1 MRGIGWIGLALLIT
15 AGCESPYEEAPPEAP
30 PELDELIHFFLGA
43 IDSDDSLVVGD
54 MAQDLAHWYETDSSV
69 VDGLTSGTVSAVTDD
84 ELAQLDDMAWEP
96 DPSLVTGVYSV
107 KAVGCTFEQMIDVFL
122 EPDQKGLFPNTY
134 TAYEREF
141 DSDPDCFDDET
152 CDQLDYHSTN
162 TTELALGIEM
172 TYDMVTRLKR
182 FRYADADSQ
191 DTADAGAQVVLVRNV
206 MPEPATEDIEDA
218 GYEQSYHIE
227 AHLPWGSSQTLHL
240 YGLWNYGYLEG
251 IDEDV
256 EFWGNEYLDG
266 LLELDDEIEEL
277 CTEGAL

>member
-1 MRGIGWIGLALLIT
+1 MRAVCLVTLLALILT
-15 AGCESPYEEAPPEAP
+15 GCESPYDEAPPEAP
-30 PELDELIHFFLGA
+30 PELDDLIHFFLGA
-43 IDSDDSLVVGD
+43 IDTEDALVVGD
-54 MAQDLAHWYETDSSV
+54 MARDLADWYETDSSV
-69 VDGLTSGTVSAVTDD
+69 VDGLASGTVSAVTEA
-84 ELAQLDDMAWEP
+84 ELEQFEDMTWQP

-122 EPDQKGLFPNTY
+122 EPDQKSLFPNTY
-134 TAYEREF
+134 TDYEREF

-172 TYDMVTRLKR
+172 TYDMLTRLKR
-182 FRYADADSQ
+182 FRYADADEA
-191 DTADAGAQVVLVRNV
+191 DTQVVLVRNV
-206 MPEPATEDIEDA
+206 MPSPAVEDIEDA

-227 AHLPWGSSQTLHL
+227 AHLPWGSSRTLHL

-256 EFWGNEYLDG
+256 EFWGNEYLGG
-266 LLELDDEIEEL
+266 LLDLDEELEEL
-277 CTEGAL
+277 CAEGAI